1 MSNELKVGLTVLLA
15 IAAAYIGF
23 RYMSDMPI
31 FRQTHEVVTEFDRV
45 DGLGVGNVVY
55 MNGVK
60 IGSVINIELTRESRV
75 RVVLSIELDV
85 DIPVDS
91 HARLTSIGLL
101 DGKAIVIERGVS
113 DQYVKFGGTIEGTY
127 VDTMMEALADRGQE
141 LGDDISESFTE
152 LNQFLLKLNKT
163 LNEENRLSIGQSIHN
178 IESTTN
184 AVSQVL
190 TSRQKEL
197 EDAISSANRILAQ
210 LDTMVD
216 DSRPQADT
224 LMANLKESSKDLK
237 KISKELDQS
246 VDQLNQIL
254 VKINNGNGTIG
265 QLLNDPSLYQNA
277 DSISVELHKLLKG
290 INENPGR
297 YLRHMTLIELF

>member
-1 MSNELKVGLTVLLA
+1 MNNELKVGLTVLLA
-15 IAAAYIGF
+15 IVAAYIGF

-31 FRQTHEVVTEFDRV
+31 FRQTHAVVTEFDRV
-45 DGLGVGNVVY
+45 DGLGVGNIVY

-60 IGSVINIELTRESRV
+60 IGSVRDIELTSDNRV
-75 RVVLSIELDV
+75 RVVLSIELAV

-91 HARLTSIGLL
+91 QARLTSIGLL

-113 DQYVKFGGTIEGTY
+113 DQYVEYGGAIEGVY
-127 VDTMMEALADRGQE
+127 VDTMMETLAEKGQD
-141 LGDDISESFTE
+141 LGDDISASFTE
-152 LNQFLLKLNKT
+152 LNQFLLQLNQT
-163 LNEENRLSIGQSIHN
+163 LNEENRTSIGKSIHN

-216 DSRPQADT
+216 KSRPQADT
-224 LMANLKESSKDLK
+224 LMANLKESSEDLK
-237 KISKELDQS
+237 KITRELDQS

-297 YLRHMTLIELF
+297 YLRHMKLIELF

>member
-45 DGLGVGNVVY
+45 DGLGVGNIVY

-60 IGSVINIELTRESRV
+60 VGSVRDIELTRDNRV

-91 HARLTSIGLL
+91 HARLTSIGFL
-101 DGKAIVIERGVS
+101 DGKAIVIERGMS
-113 DQYVKFGGTIEGTY
+113 DQYVEYGGTIEGVY

-141 LGDDISESFTE
+141 LGDDISASFTE
-152 LNQFLLKLNKT
+152 LNQFLLQLNKT
-163 LNEENRLSIGQSIHN
+163 LNDENRLSIDKSIHN

-197 EDAISSANRILAQ
+197 EDAISSANRILTQ

-216 DSRPQADT
+216 ESRPQADT
-224 LMANLKESSKDLK
+224 LMANLKESSEDLK
-237 KISKELDQS
+237 KISRELDQS

-297 YLRHMTLIELF
+297 YLRHMNLIELF

>member
-1 MSNELKVGLTVLLA
+1 MNNELKVGLTVLLA
-15 IAAAYIGF
+15 IVAAYIGF

-31 FRQTHEVVTEFDRV
+31 FRQTHTVVTEFDRV
-45 DGLGVGNVVY
+45 DGLGVGNIVY

-60 IGSVINIELTRESRV
+60 IGSVRDIELTSDNRV
-75 RVVLSIELDV
+75 RVVLSIELAV

-91 HARLTSIGLL
+91 QARLTSIGLL

-113 DQYVKFGGTIEGTY
+113 DQYVEYGGAIEGVY
-127 VDTMMEALADRGQE
+127 VDTMMETLAERGQD
-141 LGDDISESFTE
+141 LGDDISASFTE
-152 LNQFLLKLNKT
+152 LNQFLLQLNQT
-163 LNEENRLSIGQSIHN
+163 LNEENRTSIGKSIHN

-216 DSRPQADT
+216 SSRPQADT
-224 LMANLKESSKDLK
+224 LMANLKESSEDLK
-237 KISKELDQS
+237 KITRELDQS

-297 YLRHMTLIELF
+297 YLRHMRLIELF